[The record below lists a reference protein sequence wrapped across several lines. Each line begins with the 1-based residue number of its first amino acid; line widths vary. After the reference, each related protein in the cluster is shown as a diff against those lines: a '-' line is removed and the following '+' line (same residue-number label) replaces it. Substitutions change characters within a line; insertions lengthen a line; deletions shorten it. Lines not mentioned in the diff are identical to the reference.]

1 LFLPARRR
9 HREDAADMNVQDRL
23 ANHLERAPETSGALW
38 IAANATV
45 TGNVT
50 LGADTSIFYGAV
62 LRGDINSIEIGDG
75 SNIQDNCIVHLSDD
89 AGVKVGRYCTVG
101 HAAILHGC
109 TIEDE
114 VLVGMGSIIL
124 DKAVI
129 GARSLVGAGSLVT
142 QGFTCPPGSLVLG
155 RPAKVVRPL
164 TPDEQHSGRKLAE
177 KYTEVARAHARKQT
191 ASG

>member
-1 LFLPARRR
+1 MFLPARRR

>member
-1 LFLPARRR
+1 MSK
-9 HREDAADMNVQDRL
+9 DVTIDDRL
-23 ANHLERAPETSGALW
+23 ANHLGQTPDTAGALW
-38 IAANATV
+38 IATNATV
-45 TGNVT
+45 VGNVK
-50 LGADTSIFYGAV
+50 LGEGTSVFYGAV
-62 LRGDINSIEIGDG
+62 LRGDINSIEIGEG

-124 DKAVI
+124 DNAVI
-129 GARSLVGAGSLVT
+129 GTRSLVGAGSLVT

-155 RPAKVVRPL
+155 RPAKVVRQLSPE
-164 TPDEQHSGRKLAE
+164 EQLSGRKLAE
-177 KYTEVARAHARKQT
+177 KYTVVAKAHAAKQK
-191 ASG
+191 AAG

>member
-1 LFLPARRR
+1 
-9 HREDAADMNVQDRL
+9 MNVHDRL
-23 ANHLERAPETSGALW
+23 ATHLERTPETAGALW

-50 LGADTSIFYGAV
+50 LGVDTSIFYGAV

-164 TPDEQHSGRKLAE
+164 SPDEQLSGRKLAE
-177 KYTEVARAHARKQT
+177 KYTEVARAHARKQA